1 MAARP
6 LHRLAAPLAGVVLTL
21 ALLLGSLPA
30 LRAQSDVRFF
40 PETQHTLRGAFRVF
54 WEANGDVE
62 IFGFPITEEFTA
74 PNGRIT
80 QWFERARFELAQ
92 GGSTPVVELGNL
104 GLEFTQ
110 GRIFPKSPPIQN
122 TADRRYIP
130 QTQTIIQ
137 YGFKE
142 IWETRGAERIFGFPI
157 SNEIQEQLE
166 SGRWHTVQYFEKARF
181 EYWPEF
187 APGRRVLISNLG
199 RRLAPPALQAPA
211 PPQGP
216 TATPPLPAPTP
227 FPPLPRSINA
237 RVTPEIGPP
246 GTTFLLTASGFVAG
260 ERVGIWVTAPN
271 QATFGAGAQATA
283 DDRGTIEGQNVTFT
297 ADQNAAEGVWSFNAR
312 GVSSGREA
320 VGYFRVT
327 RIAPAGDPGRLGRV
341 AHDQLGR
348 QGDGFI
354 VPLAAPPGATFTL
367 LARGFQSG
375 EEVSAWITGPTGRSA
390 PIDPAQVRRDGTTAQ
405 VTVSTGGLAE
415 GVYSAVAR
423 GQRSGVT
430 VAVAFSLTRDFV
442 AGPGTPMPD
451 NNRGSAT
458 PPDARPGGVVQI
470 RGEGLRPGEPLEFWI
485 TDPSGAYV
493 LFPDTP
499 VADNQ
504 GRVGYSSPLDLQIQ
518 PNSLPGVY
526 GVHFRGKASGE
537 RVDVYFSVTATTR
550 AAPDPDGVI
559 RQFRAFAAAAS
570 PAR

>member
-6 LHRLAAPLAGVVLTL
+6 LRRLAALLGGVALAL
-21 ALLLGSLPA
+21 ALLLGGLPA

-40 PETQHTLRGAFRVF
+40 PETQHSLRGAFRVF
-54 WEANGDVE
+54 WEANGGVE
-62 IFGFPITEEFTA
+62 IFGFPITEEFTG

-104 GLEFTQ
+104 GVEFTQ
-110 GRIFPKSPPIQN
+110 GRIFPKSPPIPN

-187 APGRRVLISNLG
+187 PPGRRVLISNLG
-199 RRLAPPALQAPA
+199 RRLAPPALQVPA
-211 PPQGP
+211 PPPGP
-216 TATPPLPAPTP
+216 PTPPAPSPTPLPPLPPG
-227 FPPLPRSINA
+227 ING

-246 GTTFLLTASGFVAG
+246 GATFLFVASGFAPG

-271 QATFGAGAQATA
+271 QATFSVGFQATA
-283 DDRGTIEGQNVTFT
+283 DNRGTIEGENITFT
-297 ADQNAAEGVWSFNAR
+297 ADRNALEGIWSFNAR
-312 GVSSGREA
+312 GISSRREA
-320 VGYFRVT
+320 IGYFRVSRVT
-327 RIAPAGDPGRLGRV
+327 PAGDPDRLGRV

-354 VPLAAPPGATFTL
+354 VPVAAPPGTNFTF

-375 EEVSAWITGPTGRSA
+375 EEVSAWITGPAGRSA
-390 PIDPAQVRRDGTTAQ
+390 PINPAQVRRDGTTAQ
-405 VTVSTGGLAE
+405 VSVTTSGLAE
-415 GVYSAVAR
+415 GVYTAVAR

-430 VAVAFSLTRDFV
+430 VAAAFSLTRDFV
-442 AGPGTPMPD
+442 AGPGTPLPG
-451 NNRGSAT
+451 NNRGSAA
-458 PPDARPGGVVQI
+458 PANVQPGGVVQI

-493 LFPDTP
+493 LFPETP
-499 VADNQ
+499 VADDQ
-504 GRVGYSSPLDLQIQ
+504 GRIGYNPPRDLQIQ

-526 GVHFRGKASGE
+526 GVHFRGKASGA
-537 RVDVYFSVTATTR
+537 RVDIYFSVTLATR
-550 AAPDPDGVI
+550 AAPDPEGMN
-559 RQFRAFAAAAS
+559 RQFRALAGAVV

>member
-1 MAARP
+1 MAAQP
-6 LHRLAAPLAGVVLTL
+6 LRRLAMLLAGVVLAL

-30 LRAQSDVRFF
+30 LRAQSDVRYF

-54 WEANGDVE
+54 WEANGGVE
-62 IFGFPITEEFTA
+62 IFGFPITEEFTG

-104 GLEFTQ
+104 GLEITQ

-187 APGRRVLISNLG
+187 PPGRRVLISTLG
-199 RRLAPPALQAPA
+199 RRLAPPERQVPA
-211 PPQGP
+211 PPPGP
-216 TATPPLPAPTP
+216 TATPPVPAP
-227 FPPLPRSINA
+227 PPLPPLPPSINA

-246 GTTFLLTASGFVAG
+246 GTTFLFIASGFLAG

-271 QATFGAGAQATA
+271 QATFGAGFQATA
-283 DDRGTIEGQNVTFT
+283 DNRGTIEGENINFT
-297 ADQNAAEGVWSFNAR
+297 AAQNALEGLWSFNAR

-327 RIAPAGDPGRLGRV
+327 RVTPPGDPNRLGRV
-341 AHDQLGR
+341 AHDSLGR

-354 VPLAAPPGATFTL
+354 IPVAAPPGATFVL

-390 PIDPAQVRRDGTTAQ
+390 PIDPARVRRDGTTAQ
-405 VTVSTGGLAE
+405 VSVATSGLPE
-415 GVYSAVAR
+415 GIYSAVAR
-423 GQRSGVT
+423 GRNSGVT
-430 VAVAFSLTRDFV
+430 VAAAFSLTRDFV
-442 AGPGTPMPD
+442 AGPGTPLPG

-458 PPDARPGGVVQI
+458 PAEARPGGVVQI

-485 TDPSGAYV
+485 TDPSGTYV
-493 LFPDTP
+493 LFPDNP
-499 VADNQ
+499 VADAQ
-504 GRVGYSSPLDLQIQ
+504 GRIGYSPPLDLQIQ
-518 PNSLPGVY
+518 PDSLPGVY
-526 GVHFRGKASGE
+526 GVHFRGKASGA

-550 AAPDPDGVI
+550 AASDPDGVI
-559 RQFRAFAAAAS
+559 GQFRAFAGAAS

>member
-6 LHRLAAPLAGVVLTL
+6 LHRLAVPLAGVVLAL
-21 ALLLGSLPA
+21 ALLLGSLSA

-40 PETQHTLRGAFRVF
+40 PETQHSLRGAFRVF
-54 WEANGDVE
+54 WEANGGVE
-62 IFGFPITEEFTA
+62 IFGFPITEEFTGSD
-74 PNGRIT
+74 GRMM

-104 GLEFTQ
+104 GLEVTQ
-110 GRIFPKSPPIQN
+110 GRIFPKSPPIPN
-122 TADRRYIP
+122 TAERRYIP

-157 SNEIQEQLE
+157 SNEIEEQLE

-187 APGRRVLISNLG
+187 PPGRRVLISNLG
-199 RRLAPPALQAPA
+199 RRLAPPGLQAPS
-211 PPQGP
+211 PPPGPMPSP
-216 TATPPLPAPTP
+216 TALPPLPPG
-227 FPPLPRSINA
+227 INA

-246 GTTFLLTASGFVAG
+246 GTTFLLNASGFVAG

-271 QATFGAGAQATA
+271 QATFDAGFQAVA
-283 DDRGTIEGQNVTFT
+283 DNRGTIEGQNITFT
-297 ADQNAAEGVWSFNAR
+297 ADQNAAEGLWSFNAR

-327 RIAPAGDPGRLGRV
+327 RVAPAGDPGRLGRV
-341 AHDQLGR
+341 VHDQLGR

-354 VPLAAPPGATFTL
+354 VPIAAPPGATFTL

-375 EEVSAWITGPTGRSA
+375 EEVSAWITAPTGRST
-390 PIDPAQVRRDGTTAQ
+390 PINPAQVRRDGTAAQ
-405 VTVSTGGLAE
+405 ISVNTGELPE

-423 GQRSGVT
+423 GQRSEVT
-430 VAVAFSLTRDFV
+430 VAAAFSLTRDFV
-442 AGPGTPMPD
+442 AGPGTPLPA

-458 PPDARPGGVVQI
+458 PVEAQPGGVVQI

-499 VADNQ
+499 VADSQ
-504 GRVGYSSPLDLQIQ
+504 GRVGYDPLLDLQIQ
-518 PNSLPGVY
+518 PDSLPGVY
-526 GVHFRGKASGE
+526 GVHFRGEASGA
-537 RVDVYFSVTATTR
+537 RVDVYFSVTPAIR
-550 AAPDPDGVI
+550 AALNLDRAI
-559 RQFRAFAAAAS
+559 QQFRALAGAAS

>member
-6 LHRLAAPLAGVVLTL
+6 LHRLAAPLAGVVLAL

-54 WEANGDVE
+54 WEANGGVE
-62 IFGFPITEEFTA
+62 IFGFPITEEFTG

-104 GLEFTQ
+104 GLEVTQ

-187 APGRRVLISNLG
+187 PPGRRVLISNLG
-199 RRLAPPALQAPA
+199 RRLAPPALQVP
-211 PPQGP
+211 
-216 TATPPLPAPTP
+216 TPPPGQPVPPPAPAPTP
-227 FPPLPRSINA
+227 LPPLPPSINA
-237 RVTPEIGPP
+237 QVTPEIGTP
-246 GTTFLLTASGFVAG
+246 GTTFLFTASGFVAG

-271 QATFGAGAQATA
+271 QATLDAGFQATA
-283 DDRGTIEGQNVTFT
+283 DNRGTIEGQNVSFT

-327 RIAPAGDPGRLGRV
+327 RVAPAGDPNRLGRV

-390 PIDPAQVRRDGTTAQ
+390 AIDPAQVRRDGTTAQ
-405 VTVSTGGLAE
+405 VTVSTGGLPE

-430 VAVAFSLTRDFV
+430 VAAAFSLTRDFV
-442 AGPGTPMPD
+442 AGPGTPLPD

-458 PPDARPGGVVQI
+458 PADARPGGVVQI
-470 RGEGLRPGEPLEFWI
+470 RGEGLRPGEPLEFWM
-485 TDPSGAYV
+485 TDPSGVYV

-504 GRVGYSSPLDLQIQ
+504 GRVGYSPPLELQIQ
-518 PNSLPGVY
+518 ANSWPGVY
-526 GVHFRGKASGE
+526 GVHFRGKASGA
-537 RVDVYFSVTATTR
+537 RVDVYFSVTATTH
-550 AAPDPDGVI
+550 AAPDPAGVI
-559 RQFRAFAAAAS
+559 RQFRAFAGAAALA
-570 PAR
+570 P

>member
-6 LHRLAAPLAGVVLTL
+6 LRRLAALLGGAALAL

-40 PETQHTLRGAFRVF
+40 PETQHSLRGAFRVF
-54 WEANGDVE
+54 WEANGGVE
-62 IFGFPITEEFTA
+62 IFGFPITEEFTG

-104 GLEFTQ
+104 GVEFTQ

-187 APGRRVLISNLG
+187 PPGRRVLISNLG
-199 RRLAPPALQAPA
+199 RRLAPPALQVPA
-211 PPQGP
+211 PPPGP
-216 TATPPLPAPTP
+216 STPPAPLPTPLPPLPPG
-227 FPPLPRSINA
+227 INA

-246 GTTFLLTASGFVAG
+246 GTTFLLVAGGFVPG

-271 QATFGAGAQATA
+271 QATFGAGFQATA
-283 DDRGTIEGQNVTFT
+283 DARGTIEGQNITFT
-297 ADQNAAEGVWSFNAR
+297 ADQNAAEGIWSFNAR
-312 GVSSGREA
+312 GVSSRREA
-320 VGYFRVT
+320 VGYFRVSRVT
-327 RIAPAGDPGRLGRV
+327 PAGDPNRLGRV

-354 VPLAAPPGATFTL
+354 IPVAAPPGATFTL
-367 LARGFQSG
+367 LARGFQAG
-375 EEVSAWITGPTGRSA
+375 EEVSAWITGPAGRSA
-390 PIDPAQVRRDGTTAQ
+390 PINPAQVRRDGTTAQ
-405 VTVSTGGLAE
+405 VSVTTSGLAE
-415 GVYSAVAR
+415 GVYTAVAR

-430 VAVAFSLTRDFV
+430 VAAAFSLTRDFV
-442 AGPGTPMPD
+442 AGPGTPLPG

-458 PPDARPGGVVQI
+458 PANAQPGGVVQI

-493 LFPDTP
+493 LFPETP
-499 VADNQ
+499 VADDQ
-504 GRVGYSSPLDLQIQ
+504 GRIGYNPPRDLQIQ

-526 GVHFRGKASGE
+526 GVHFRGKASGA
-537 RVDVYFSVTATTR
+537 RVDVYFSVAPATR
-550 AAPDPDGVI
+550 AVPDADGAI
-559 RQFRAFAAAAS
+559 R
-570 PAR
+570 

>member
-1 MAARP
+1 MAAQP
-6 LHRLAAPLAGVVLTL
+6 LRRLAMLLAGVALAL

-30 LRAQSDVRFF
+30 LRAQSDVRYF

-54 WEANGDVE
+54 WEANGGVE
-62 IFGFPITEEFTA
+62 IFGVPITEEFTG

-104 GLEFTQ
+104 GLEITQ

-187 APGRRVLISNLG
+187 PPGRRVLISTLG
-199 RRLAPPALQAPA
+199 RRLAPPELQAP
-211 PPQGP
+211 PPPPGP
-216 TATPPLPAPTP
+216 TATPPVPVPTP
-227 FPPLPRSINA
+227 LPPLPPSVNA
-237 RVTPEIGPP
+237 RVTPESGPP
-246 GTTFLLTASGFVAG
+246 GTTFQLVASGFLAG

-271 QATFGAGAQATA
+271 QATFDAGFQVTA
-283 DDRGTIEGQNVTFT
+283 DSRGTIEGENISFT
-297 ADQNAAEGVWSFNAR
+297 TNQDALEGVWSFNAR
-312 GVSSGREA
+312 GVSSRREA

-327 RIAPAGDPGRLGRV
+327 RVAPAGDPERLGRV

-354 VPLAAPPGATFTL
+354 IPVAAPPGATFVL
-367 LARGFQSG
+367 LARGFRAD
-375 EEVSAWITGPTGRSA
+375 EEVSAWITAPTGRSS
-390 PIDPAQVRRDGTTAQ
+390 PIDPAQVRRDGAAAQ
-405 VTVSTGGLAE
+405 VNVITSGLPE

-423 GQRSGVT
+423 GRNSGVT
-430 VAVAFSLTRDFV
+430 VAAAFSLTRDFV
-442 AGPGTPMPD
+442 AGPGTPLPA

-458 PPDARPGGVVQI
+458 PVDAQPGGVVQI

-485 TDPSGAYV
+485 TEPSGTYV
-493 LFPDTP
+493 LFPDNP
-499 VADNQ
+499 VADDQ
-504 GRVGYSSPLDLQIQ
+504 GRIGYNPPLDLRIQ
-518 PNSLPGVY
+518 AGSLSGVY
-526 GVHFRGKASGE
+526 GVHFRGKASGA
-537 RVDVYFSVTATTR
+537 RVDVYFRVAATTR
-550 AAPDPDGVI
+550 AAPDPNGVI
-559 RQFRAFAAAAS
+559 GQFHAFAGDAS